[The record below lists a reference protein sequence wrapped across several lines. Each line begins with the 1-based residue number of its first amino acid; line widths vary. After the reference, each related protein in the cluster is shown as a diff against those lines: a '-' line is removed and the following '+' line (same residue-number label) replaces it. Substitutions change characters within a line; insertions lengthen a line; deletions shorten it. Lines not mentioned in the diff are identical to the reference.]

1 MIASE
6 MKKDA
11 LGFRF
16 HKGKFPRAR
25 QPEFKHKGMRIVDA
39 AETVP

>member
-1 MIASE
+1 MIAPE
-6 MKKDA
+6 LKQDA

-16 HKGKFPRAR
+16 NIGKFARAR
-25 QPEFKHKGMRIVDA
+25 QPEFKQKGMRIVDA